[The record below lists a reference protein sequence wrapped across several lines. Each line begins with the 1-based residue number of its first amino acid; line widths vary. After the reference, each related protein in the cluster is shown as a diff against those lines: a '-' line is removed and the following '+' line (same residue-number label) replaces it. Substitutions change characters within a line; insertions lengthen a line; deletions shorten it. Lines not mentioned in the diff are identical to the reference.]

1 MAQTSTLPKKIF
13 VYSLVATLFFLIIS
27 VSTGI
32 SELYTTTKILAIVSC
47 CASFF
52 ITATRYRQFKQ
63 KIDEQR
69 RERLR
74 DRGIEEADD
83 MRKRE
88 LRKQKVFYDQ
98 EKQWIKRKQREFK
111 FTIFMRIMIIAL
123 LVVLIFNIL

>member
-1 MAQTSTLPKKIF
+1 M
-13 VYSLVATLFFLIIS
+13 
-27 VSTGI
+27 STGI